1 MIRVK
6 KTTLLFQLHQ
16 QKKLRNKEHHKNYK
30 SSLFRKLGTTRFSKF
45 TSRRIFSKKNISP
58 NVHQKNRIYFKT
70 QCDIKG
76 NGT

>member
-1 MIRVK
+1 M
-6 KTTLLFQLHQ
+6 
-16 QKKLRNKEHHKNYK
+16 

-45 TSRRIFSKKNISP
+45 TLRRIFSKKKISP
-58 NVHQKNRIYFKT
+58 NVHQKNRKHFKT